1 MSGEE
6 TRVLGS
12 IFVQALGGHR
22 VTPGR
27 LALTLGLQPREMDER
42 LRTLKKRGLVILGEN
57 EVALTVKGRRR
68 IRVVFVGGGFEVIHA
83 GHLHTL
89 KEAKS
94 LGDVLVAIVA
104 RDDTIRRRKGREPV
118 SPENER
124 LELLSSV
131 RQVDAALL
139 GVKGNIYAMLERV
152 KPDVVALGYD
162 QYHIESDVAKEASK
176 RGLKVQVVRLGSPN
190 PSLKTTKLLQ
200 EF

>member
-12 IFVQALGGHR
+12 IFVQALGGR
-22 VTPGR
+22 VATRGR
-27 LALTLGLQPREMDER
+27 LALTLGLLPQEMNRR
-42 LRTLKKRGLVILGEN
+42 LETMKQEGLVILKGEK
-57 EVALTVKGRRR
+57 VGLTEKGRGK
-68 IRVVFVGGGFEVIHA
+68 IRVVFIGGGFEVIHG

-94 LGDVLVAIVA
+94 LGDVLVAVVA
-104 RDDTIRRRKGREPV
+104 RDDTIRKRKGRNPV

-124 LELLSSV
+124 RELLASL
-131 RQVDAALL
+131 RLVDAALL
-139 GVKGNIYAMLERV
+139 GVKGNIYTMLERV

-162 QYHIESDVAKEASK
+162 QYHVESDVEKEASK
-176 RGLKVQVVRLGSPN
+176 RGLRVKVVRLGSPN
-190 PSLKTTKLLQ
+190 PSLKTTRLLQ